1 MTARKRIIQLGL
13 GIAAAALLA
22 AVPPC
27 SASAQDVVLFP
38 ETIQV
43 ERYTGTFQKEFHI
56 DIDGDGEKEAIG
68 YYYVGSKRD
77 GYSISDVYSVFDTN
91 SESYILYRRISNDH
105 MNYKFH
111 IIQDKNTNETF
122 LGYIYTDMF
131 GSEMLYRLYSD
142 NQSKLIN
149 SYNAN
154 TDGSDKL
161 QAYKT
166 YMNNVDFLDEMAYG
180 HGDVDG
186 DADVTVSDAVSILSY
201 YAATAAGQSPSF
213 TELQKQAADFNQDG
227 IITVEDAVKTL
238 SLYAEHAAGIID
250 TVLLPATIR
259 RDSTI
264 HSNFSDINVA
274 TTSNPFPLKEGTLE
288 STFYLDIDND
298 GKKETIGQYNH
309 INTVGHNQVAMD
321 RMFQVYDNGA
331 FQGSFGNINGM
342 AFQNIMLI
350 YDHNIDKIYL
360 VNYWIKSATRH
371 AYAVL
376 EDIYPSY
383 NQSNW
388 NICVSSDSS
397 GGSHSNTVRINI
409 NGKEATEQELY
420 DYMNQVEFISNP
432 EEKEDILNQF
442 KEIITIYR

>member
-1 MTARKRIIQLGL
+1 MTAKKKILQLGL
-13 GIAAAALLA
+13 GVAATALLA
-22 AVPPC
+22 AVQPC
-27 SASAQDVVLFP
+27 SASAQEVLFA

-227 IITVEDAVKTL
+227 TIAVEDAVKTL

-250 TVLLPATIR
+250 TVLLPANIR
-259 RDSTI
+259 RDSSFGNT
-264 HSNFSDINVA
+264 NVA
-274 TTSNPFPLKEGTLE
+274 TDSNPFPLKKGTLE
-288 STFYLDIDND
+288 ATFYLDIDDD

-321 RMFQVYDNGA
+321 RMFQVYDNGVFHDSYGA
-331 FQGSFGNINGM
+331 TIDNMNFWKT
-342 AFQNIMLI
+342 MLV
-350 YDHNIDKIYL
+350 YDHNIDKAYL
-360 VNYWIKSATRH
+360 INYWTRPAARY

-376 EDIYPSY
+376 ADIYPSY

-388 NICVSSDSS
+388 HICVSSNSPF
-397 GGSHSNTVRINI
+397 GSHSNAFKINI

-442 KEIITIYR
+442 KLIITNY

>member
-1 MTARKRIIQLGL
+1 MTARKRILQLGL
-13 GIAAAALLA
+13 GVAAAALLA
-22 AVPPC
+22 AVQPC

-56 DIDGDGEKEAIG
+56 DIDSDGEKETIG

-91 SESYILYRRISNDH
+91 SESYTLYKRISNDH

-111 IIQDKNTNETF
+111 IIQDKNTGETF

-131 GSEMLYRLYSD
+131 GSEMLYRFYSD
-142 NQSKLIN
+142 NQSKLIS

-186 DADVTVSDAVSILSY
+186 DADVTVSDAVAPLSY

-227 IITVEDAVKTL
+227 IVTVEDAVKTL
-238 SLYAEHAAGIID
+238 SLYAEHAAGMVD
-250 TVLLPATIR
+250 TVLLPTTIR
-259 RDSTI
+259 KDS
-264 HSNFSDINVA
+264 SPFS
-274 TTSNPFPLKEGTLE
+274 LYGGTLE
-288 STFYLDIDND
+288 STFYLDIDGD
-298 GKKETIGQYNH
+298 GKEETIGRYDH
-309 INTVGHNQVAMD
+309 IKGRHELCSD
-321 RMFQVYDNGA
+321 CIFQVYDDGT
-331 FQGSFGNINGM
+331 FQGSFGGNTDSQI
-342 AFQNIMLI
+342 FSHTMLA

-360 VNYWIKSATRH
+360 ADCVGHLILGCGSPGLQNLYPNYGKYIIYIEATGMKP
-371 AYAVL
+371 YAGINGKDATKQ
-376 EDIYPSY
+376 EIYDY
-383 NQSNW
+383 LDQ
-388 NICVSSDSS
+388 IEIISSDS
-397 GGSHSNTVRINI
+397 ND
-409 NGKEATEQELY
+409 EQLLE
-420 DYMNQVEFISNP
+420 
-432 EEKEDILNQF
+432 QF
-442 KEIITIYR
+442 KELIIDRYL

>member
-1 MTARKRIIQLGL
+1 MTAKKRILQLGL
-13 GIAAAALLA
+13 GVAAATLLA
-22 AVPPC
+22 AVQPC
-27 SASAQDVVLFP
+27 SASAQEVLFA

-56 DIDGDGEKEAIG
+56 DIDDDGEKEAIG
-68 YYYVGSKRD
+68 YYYVGSADR
-77 GYSISDVYSVFDTN
+77 YAISDIYSVYDN
-91 SESYILYRRISNDH
+91 DSESYVLYKAIVNQH
-105 MNYKFH
+105 MQYKFH
-111 IIQDKNTNETF
+111 IIQDKNTGETF

-131 GSEMLYRLYSD
+131 GSEMLYRFYSD
-142 NQSKLIN
+142 NQSKLIS

-166 YMNNVDFLDEMAYG
+166 YMKNVDFLDEMAYG

-186 DADVTVSDAVSILSY
+186 DADVTVSDAVATLSY

-213 TELQKQAADFNQDG
+213 IELQKQAADFNQDG

-250 TVLLPATIR
+250 TVLLPATTR
-259 RDSTI
+259 KD
-264 HSNFSDINVA
+264 SNFS
-274 TTSNPFPLKEGTLE
+274 SLYGGTLK
-288 STFYLDIDND
+288 STFYLDIDDD
-298 GKKETIGQYNH
+298 GKKETFGQYDH
-309 INTVGHNQVAMD
+309 INLSYKLSSD
-321 RMFQVYDNGA
+321 CIFQVYDDGT
-331 FQGSFGNINGM
+331 FQGSYGVRNDHTNIWET
-342 AFQNIMLI
+342 MLV

-360 VNYWIKSATRH
+360 ADYFSRPAG
-371 AYAVL
+371 AYGYAVL
-376 EDIYPSY
+376 ADTYPSY

-388 NICVSSDSS
+388 GIRVSSDSPR
-397 GGSHSNTVRINI
+397 GSHSNTAKINI

-420 DYMNQVEFISNP
+420 DYMNQVEFISDP

-442 KEIITIYR
+442 KEIITIY

>member
-1 MTARKRIIQLGL
+1 MTARKRIVQLGL
-13 GIAAAALLA
+13 GVAAAALLA
-22 AVPPC
+22 AVQPC
-27 SASAQDVVLFP
+27 SASAQEVLFP
-38 ETIQV
+38 ETIQI
-43 ERYTGTFQKEFHI
+43 EGYKGTGTFQKEFHI

-111 IIQDKNTNETF
+111 IIQDKNTGETF

-166 YMNNVDFLDEMAYG
+166 YMKNVDFLDEMAYG

-186 DADVTVSDAVSILSY
+186 DADVTVSDAVATLSY

-213 TELQKQAADFNQDG
+213 TEPQKKAADFNQDG
-227 IITVEDAVKTL
+227 IVTVEDAVKTL

-250 TVLLPATIR
+250 TVLLPATTR
-259 RDSTI
+259 KDSN
-264 HSNFSDINVA
+264 SS
-274 TTSNPFPLKEGTLE
+274 SPYGGTLK
-288 STFYLDIDND
+288 SIFYLDIDDD
-298 GKKETIGQYNH
+298 GKKETFGQYDH
-309 INTVGHNQVAMD
+309 INLSYKLSSD
-321 RMFQVYDNGA
+321 CIFQVYDNDV
-331 FQGSFGNINGM
+331 FQGSYGVGNDHTNLWET
-342 AFQNIMLI
+342 MLV

-360 VNYWIKSATRH
+360 ADYFSRPAA
-371 AYAVL
+371 AYGYTL
-376 EDIYPSY
+376 LRDIYPSY
-383 NQSNW
+383 NESSNW
-388 NICVSSDSS
+388 GVSVY
-397 GGSHSNTVRINI
+397 GSHSNAFKINI

-420 DYMNQVEFISNP
+420 DYLNQLEFISDP
-432 EEKEDILNQF
+432 EEKESILNQF
-442 KEIITIYR
+442 KLIITTY

>member
-1 MTARKRIIQLGL
+1 MTTKKRILQLGL

-38 ETIQV
+38 EIIQV
-43 ERYTGTFQKEFHI
+43 EGYTGTFQKEFHI
-56 DIDGDGEKEAIG
+56 DIDGDKEKEIIG
-68 YYYVGSKRD
+68 YY
-77 GYSISDVYSVFDTN
+77 SINSDEYAQTSIYYVFDSD
-91 SESYILYRRISNDH
+91 SEPSILYKKLHNDH
-105 MNYKFH
+105 MRYEFH
-111 IIQDKNTNETF
+111 IIQDKNINETF

-131 GSEMLYRLYSD
+131 GSEMLYRFYSD
-142 NQSKLIN
+142 NQSKLIS

-161 QAYKT
+161 EAYKT
-166 YMNNVDFLDEMAYG
+166 YMNNVDFLDEMLYG

-227 IITVEDAVKTL
+227 IVAVEDAVKTL
-238 SLYAEHAAGIID
+238 SLYAEHAAGMVD
-250 TVLLPATIR
+250 TVLLPTTIR
-259 RDSTI
+259 RDSSFGNT
-264 HSNFSDINVA
+264 NVA
-274 TTSNPFPLKEGTLE
+274 TDSNPFPLKEGTLE

-331 FQGSFGNINGM
+331 FQDSFGNIMNGM
-342 AFQNIMLI
+342 TLQNIILI
-350 YDHNIDKIYL
+350 YDNNIDKIYL
-360 VNYWIKSATRH
+360 VNYWIRSVAMYG
-371 AYAVL
+371 YAVL
-376 EDIYPSY
+376 ADIYPSY

-388 NICVSSDSS
+388 GIRVSADSS
-397 GGSHSNTVRINI
+397 GGSHSNTARINI

-442 KEIITIYR
+442 KEIITIY

>member
-1 MTARKRIIQLGL
+1 MTVKKRIIQLGL

-27 SASAQDVVLFP
+27 SASAQEVLFA

-56 DIDGDGEKEAIG
+56 DIDGDGEKETIG

-186 DADVTVSDAVSILSY
+186 DADVTVSDAVATLSY

-213 TELQKQAADFNQDG
+213 TEPQKKAADFNQDG
-227 IITVEDAVKTL
+227 IVTVEDAVKTL

-250 TVLLPATIR
+250 TVLLPANIR
-259 RDSTI
+259 RDSSFGNT
-264 HSNFSDINVA
+264 NVA
-274 TTSNPFPLKEGTLE
+274 TDSNPFPLKKGTLE

-331 FQGSFGNINGM
+331 FQGSFGNIMNGM

-350 YDHNIDKIYL
+350 YDHNINKYTL
-360 VNYWIKSATRH
+360 ANYWSRMVALCG
-371 AYAVL
+371 AASL
-376 EDIYPSY
+376 EDAYSQDESSY
-383 NQSNW
+383 W
-388 NICVSSDSS
+388 GITVSSS
-397 GGSHSNTVRINI
+397 TTEKTTICI

-420 DYMNQVEFISNP
+420 DYMNQLEFISNP

>member
-1 MTARKRIIQLGL
+1 MTAKKRILQLGL
-13 GIAAAALLA
+13 GVAAAALLA
-22 AVPPC
+22 AVQPC
-27 SASAQDVVLFP
+27 SASAQDVLFP
-38 ETIQV
+38 ETIQI
-43 ERYTGTFQKEFHI
+43 EGYKGTGTFQKEFHI

-68 YYYVGSKRD
+68 YYYVGSVAD
-77 GYSISDVYSVFDTN
+77 QYAISDIYSVLDN
-91 SESYILYRRISNDH
+91 DSESYVLYKAIPNQRVQH
-105 MNYKFH
+105 KFH

-186 DADVTVSDAVSILSY
+186 DADVTVSDAVATLSY

-227 IITVEDAVKTL
+227 IIAVDDAVKTL

-250 TVLLPATIR
+250 TVLLPATTR
-259 RDSTI
+259 KDSN
-264 HSNFSDINVA
+264 SS
-274 TTSNPFPLKEGTLE
+274 SPYGGTLK
-288 STFYLDIDND
+288 SIFYLDIDDD
-298 GKKETIGQYNH
+298 GKKETFGQYDH
-309 INTVGHNQVAMD
+309 INLSFKLSSD
-321 RMFQVYDNGA
+321 CIFQVYDDGT
-331 FQGSFGNINGM
+331 FQGSYGVGNDHT
-342 AFQNIMLI
+342 NIWETMLV

-360 VNYWIKSATRH
+360 ADYFSRPAG
-371 AYAVL
+371 AYGYTFL
-376 EDIYPSY
+376 KDIYPSY
-383 NQSNW
+383 NESSNW
-388 NICVSSDSS
+388 GMSVY
-397 GGSHSNTVRINI
+397 GSHSNVFEINI
-409 NGKEATEQELY
+409 NGKDATEQELY
-420 DYMNQVEFISNP
+420 DYLNQLEFISDP
-432 EEKEDILNQF
+432 EEKESILNQF
-442 KEIITIYR
+442 KLIITNY

>member
-1 MTARKRIIQLGL
+1 MTARKRILQLGL
-13 GIAAAALLA
+13 GVAAAALLA

-27 SASAQDVVLFP
+27 SASAQEVLFP

-43 ERYTGTFQKEFHI
+43 EEYTGTFQKEFHI

-68 YYYVGSKRD
+68 YYYVGSKRY

-91 SESYILYRRISNDH
+91 SESYTLYKRISNDH

-111 IIQDKNTNETF
+111 IIQDKNTGETF

-166 YMNNVDFLDEMAYG
+166 YMKNVDFLDEMAYG

-213 TELQKQAADFNQDG
+213 TEPQKKAADFNQDG
-227 IITVEDAVKTL
+227 MISVEDAVKTL

-250 TVLLPATIR
+250 TVLLPATIK
-259 RDSTI
+259 RDS
-264 HSNFSDINVA
+264 NYGGINVA
-274 TTSNPFPLKEGTLE
+274 TDSNPFPLQEGTLE
-288 STFYLDIDND
+288 STFYLDIDDD
-298 GKKETIGQYNH
+298 GKKETIGRYNH
-309 INTVGHNQVAMD
+309 INSVGYNRISMD
-321 RMFQVYDNGA
+321 CVFQVYDNGIFEGSYGNTIDGMT
-331 FQGSFGNINGM
+331 FQET
-342 AFQNIMLI
+342 ALV
-350 YDHNIDKIYL
+350 YDHNINKYTL
-360 VNYWIKSATRH
+360 ANYWSRMVALCG
-371 AYAVL
+371 AASL
-376 EDIYPSY
+376 EDAYSQDESSY
-383 NQSNW
+383 W
-388 NICVSSDSS
+388 GITVSSS
-397 GGSHSNTVRINI
+397 TTEKPTICI

-420 DYMNQVEFISNP
+420 DYMNQVEFISDP
-432 EEKEDILNQF
+432 EEKESILNQF
-442 KEIITIYR
+442 KLIITNY

>member
-1 MTARKRIIQLGL
+1 MTAKKRIVQLGL
-13 GIAAAALLA
+13 GVVAAALLA
-22 AVPPC
+22 AVQPC
-27 SASAQDVVLFP
+27 SASAQEVLFP

-43 ERYTGTFQKEFHI
+43 EEYTGTFQKEFHI

-68 YYYVGSKRD
+68 YYYVGPKSS
-77 GYSISDVYSVFDTN
+77 YTISDVYSVFDTD
-91 SESYILYRRISNDH
+91 SESYTLYKRISNDH

-111 IIQDKNTNETF
+111 IIQDNNTNETF
-122 LGYIYTDMF
+122 LGYVYTIL
-131 GSEMLYRLYSD
+131 GNEMLYRLYSD
-142 NQSKLIN
+142 NQSELIIN
-149 SYNAN
+149 YDVN
-154 TDGSDKL
+154 TDGLDKL

-166 YMNNVDFLDEMAYG
+166 YMNNVHFLDEAAYG

-186 DADVTVSDAVSILSY
+186 DADVTVSDAVAILSY

-213 TELQKQAADFNQDG
+213 TEPQKKAADFNQDG
-227 IITVEDAVKTL
+227 IIAVEDAVKTL

-250 TVLLPATIR
+250 TVLLPANIR
-259 RDSTI
+259 RDSSFGNT
-264 HSNFSDINVA
+264 NVA
-274 TTSNPFPLKEGTLE
+274 TDSNPFSLKKGTLE

-331 FQGSFGNINGM
+331 FQGSFGNIMIGM

-360 VNYWIKSATRH
+360 VNYWIQSVTRY

>member
-1 MTARKRIIQLGL
+1 MTARKRILQLGL
-13 GIAAAALLA
+13 GVVAAALLA
-22 AVPPC
+22 AVQPC
-27 SASAQDVVLFP
+27 SASAQEVLFA

-111 IIQDKNTNETF
+111 IIQDKNTGETF

-166 YMNNVDFLDEMAYG
+166 YMSNVDFLDEMAYG

-186 DADVTVSDAVSILSY
+186 DADVTVSDAVAILSY
-201 YAATAAGQSPSF
+201 YAATAAGQPPSF
-213 TELQKQAADFNQDG
+213 TEPQKKAADFNQDG
-227 IITVEDAVKTL
+227 IVTVEDAVKTL
-238 SLYAEHAAGIID
+238 SLYAEHAAGMVD
-250 TVLLPATIR
+250 TVLLPTTIR
-259 RDSTI
+259 KDS
-264 HSNFSDINVA
+264 SPFS
-274 TTSNPFPLKEGTLE
+274 LYGGTLE
-288 STFYLDIDND
+288 STFYLDIDDD
-298 GKKETIGQYNH
+298 GKKRNH
-309 INTVGHNQVAMD
+309 WSI
-321 RMFQVYDNGA
+321 
-331 FQGSFGNINGM
+331 
-342 AFQNIMLI
+342 
-350 YDHNIDKIYL
+350 
-360 VNYWIKSATRH
+360 
-371 AYAVL
+371 
-376 EDIYPSY
+376 
-383 NQSNW
+383 
-388 NICVSSDSS
+388 
-397 GGSHSNTVRINI
+397 
-409 NGKEATEQELY
+409 
-420 DYMNQVEFISNP
+420 
-432 EEKEDILNQF
+432 
-442 KEIITIYR
+442 

>member
-1 MTARKRIIQLGL
+1 MTAKKRIVQLGL
-13 GIAAAALLA
+13 GVAAAALLA
-22 AVPPC
+22 AVQPC
-27 SASAQDVVLFP
+27 SASAQDVLFP

-43 ERYTGTFQKEFHI
+43 QKYTGTFQKEFHI
-56 DIDGDGEKEAIG
+56 DIDSDGEKEAIG

-186 DADVTVSDAVSILSY
+186 DADVTVSDAVATLSY

-227 IITVEDAVKTL
+227 IIAVDDAVKTL

-250 TVLLPATIR
+250 TVLLPATTR
-259 RDSTI
+259 KDSN
-264 HSNFSDINVA
+264 SYS
-274 TTSNPFPLKEGTLE
+274 PYGGTLK
-288 STFYLDIDND
+288 SIFYLDIDDD
-298 GKKETIGQYNH
+298 GKKETFGQYDH
-309 INTVGHNQVAMD
+309 INLSFKLSSD
-321 RMFQVYDNGA
+321 CIFQVYDDGT
-331 FQGSFGNINGM
+331 FQGSYGVGNDHT
-342 AFQNIMLI
+342 NIWETMLV

-360 VNYWIKSATRH
+360 ADYFSRPAG
-371 AYAVL
+371 AYGYTL
-376 EDIYPSY
+376 LKDIYPSY
-383 NQSNW
+383 NESSNW
-388 NICVSSDSS
+388 GMSVY
-397 GGSHSNTVRINI
+397 GSHSNVFEINI
-409 NGKEATEQELY
+409 NGKDATEQELY
-420 DYMNQVEFISNP
+420 DYLNQLEFISDP
-432 EEKEDILNQF
+432 EEKESILNQF
-442 KEIITIYR
+442 KLIITNY

>member
-1 MTARKRIIQLGL
+1 MTTKKRILQLGL

-38 ETIQV
+38 EIIQV
-43 ERYTGTFQKEFHI
+43 EGYTGTFQKEFHI
-56 DIDGDGEKEAIG
+56 DIDGDKEKEIIG
-68 YYYVGSKRD
+68 YYYVGSPD
-77 GYSISDVYSVFDTN
+77 QYPISGIYSVSDN
-91 SESYILYRRISNDH
+91 GSEPYILYNRTANQRENCKI
-105 MNYKFH
+105 H

-122 LGYIYTDMF
+122 IGYNTIVTNRSD
-131 GSEMLYRLYSD
+131 SLYRLYSD
-142 NQSKLIN
+142 NQSKLIIN
-149 SYNAN
+149 YRAEIDDSN
-154 TDGSDKL
+154 KL
-161 QAYKT
+161 EAYKT
-166 YMNNVDFLDEMAYG
+166 YMKNVDFLDEMAYG

-227 IITVEDAVKTL
+227 IVAVEDAVKTL
-238 SLYAEHAAGIID
+238 SLYAEHAAGMVD
-250 TVLLPATIR
+250 TVLLPTTIR
-259 RDSTI
+259 RDSSFGNT
-264 HSNFSDINVA
+264 NVA
-274 TTSNPFPLKEGTLE
+274 TDSNPFPLKEGTLE

-331 FQGSFGNINGM
+331 FQGSFGNIMNGM
-342 AFQNIMLI
+342 TLQNIILI
-350 YDHNIDKIYL
+350 YDNNIDKIYL
-360 VNYWIKSATRH
+360 VNYWIRSVAMYG
-371 AYAVL
+371 YAVL
-376 EDIYPSY
+376 ADIYPSY

-388 NICVSSDSS
+388 GIRVSADSS
-397 GGSHSNTVRINI
+397 GGSHSNTARINI

-442 KEIITIYR
+442 KEIITIY

>member
-1 MTARKRIIQLGL
+1 MTAKKRILQLGL
-13 GIAAAALLA
+13 GVAAATLLA

-43 ERYTGTFQKEFHI
+43 EKYTGTFQKEFHI
-56 DIDGDGEKEAIG
+56 DIDSDGEKETIG

-111 IIQDKNTNETF
+111 IIQDKNTGETF

-186 DADVTVSDAVSILSY
+186 DADVTVSDAVAILSY

-213 TELQKQAADFNQDG
+213 TEPQKQAADFNQDG
-227 IITVEDAVKTL
+227 IIAVEDAVKTL
-238 SLYAEHAAGIID
+238 SLYAEHAAGMVD
-250 TVLLPATIR
+250 TVLLPANIR
-259 RDSTI
+259 RDSSFGNT
-264 HSNFSDINVA
+264 NVA
-274 TTSNPFPLKEGTLE
+274 TDSNPFPLKEGTLE
-288 STFYLDIDND
+288 STFYLDIDDD
-298 GKKETIGQYNH
+298 GKKETIGRYDH
-309 INTVGHNQVAMD
+309 IKGRRELCSD
-321 RMFQVYDNGA
+321 CIFQVYDDGT
-331 FQGSFGNINGM
+331 FQGSFGGNTDSQI
-342 AFQNIMLI
+342 FSHTMLV
-350 YDHNIDKIYL
+350 YDHNIDEIYL
-360 VNYWIKSATRH
+360 ANCGGHLILRCGGAGLQNLYPNYGKSIIFIEVDGIKPVIEINGKKATKQ
-371 AYAVL
+371 
-376 EDIYPSY
+376 EIYDY
-383 NQSNW
+383 LDQ
-388 NICVSSDSS
+388 IEIISSDS
-397 GGSHSNTVRINI
+397 ND
-409 NGKEATEQELY
+409 EQLLE
-420 DYMNQVEFISNP
+420 
-432 EEKEDILNQF
+432 QF
-442 KEIITIYR
+442 KELIVDGYL

>member
-1 MTARKRIIQLGL
+1 MTAKKKILQLGL
-13 GIAAAALLA
+13 GVAAAALLA
-22 AVPPC
+22 AVQPC
-27 SASAQDVVLFP
+27 SASAQEVLFA

-186 DADVTVSDAVSILSY
+186 DADVTVSDAVATLSY

-213 TELQKQAADFNQDG
+213 TESQKQAADFNQDG

-238 SLYAEHAAGIID
+238 SLYAKHAAGIID
-250 TVLLPATIR
+250 TVLLPANIR
-259 RDSTI
+259 RDSSFGNTNI
-264 HSNFSDINVA
+264 ATDSSPFS
-274 TTSNPFPLKEGTLE
+274 LYGGTLE
-288 STFYLDIDND
+288 STFYLDIDDD

-309 INTVGHNQVAMD
+309 INTVGSMQVTKD
-321 RMFQVYDNGA
+321 RIFQVYDNGI
-331 FQGSFGNINGM
+331 FQDSYGITDHTNLWEYV
-342 AFQNIMLI
+342 LI
-350 YDHNIDKIYL
+350 YDHNIDEIYL
-360 VNYWIKSATRH
+360 ADYFNRSVARY

-376 EDIYPSY
+376 TDAYPFRTRP
-383 NQSNW
+383 NQIIRVW
-388 NICVSSDSS
+388 SDSPS
-397 GGSHSNTVRINI
+397 GSHSNAFKINI

-420 DYMNQVEFISNP
+420 DYLNQLEFISDP
-432 EEKEDILNQF
+432 EEKESILNQF
-442 KEIITIYR
+442 KLIITNY

>member
-1 MTARKRIIQLGL
+1 MTAKKRILQLGL
-13 GIAAAALLA
+13 GVAAATLLA
-22 AVPPC
+22 AVQPC
-27 SASAQDVVLFP
+27 SASAQEVLFA

-56 DIDGDGEKEAIG
+56 DIDDDGEKEAIG
-68 YYYVGSKRD
+68 YYYVGSADR
-77 GYSISDVYSVFDTN
+77 YAISDIYSVYDN
-91 SESYILYRRISNDH
+91 DSESYVLYKAIVNQH
-105 MNYKFH
+105 MQYKFH
-111 IIQDKNTNETF
+111 IIQDKNTGETF

-131 GSEMLYRLYSD
+131 GSEMLYRFYSD
-142 NQSKLIN
+142 NQSKLIS

-166 YMNNVDFLDEMAYG
+166 YMKNVDFLDEMAYG

-186 DADVTVSDAVSILSY
+186 DADVTVSDAVATLSY

-250 TVLLPATIR
+250 TVLLPATTR
-259 RDSTI
+259 KD
-264 HSNFSDINVA
+264 SNFS
-274 TTSNPFPLKEGTLE
+274 SLHGGTLK
-288 STFYLDIDND
+288 STFYLDIDDD
-298 GKKETIGQYNH
+298 GKKETFGQYDH
-309 INTVGHNQVAMD
+309 INLSYKLSSD
-321 RMFQVYDNGA
+321 CIFQVYDDGT
-331 FQGSFGNINGM
+331 FQGSYGVRNDHTNIWET
-342 AFQNIMLI
+342 MLV

-360 VNYWIKSATRH
+360 ADYFSRPAG
-371 AYAVL
+371 AYGYAVL
-376 EDIYPSY
+376 ADTYPSY

-388 NICVSSDSS
+388 GIRVSSDSPR
-397 GGSHSNTVRINI
+397 GSHSNTAKINI

-420 DYMNQVEFISNP
+420 DYMNQVEFISDP

-442 KEIITIYR
+442 KEIITIY

>member
-1 MTARKRIIQLGL
+1 MTAKKRILQLGL
-13 GIAAAALLA
+13 GVAAATLLA

-27 SASAQDVVLFP
+27 SASAQDVVLFS

-43 ERYTGTFQKEFHI
+43 EKYTGTFQKEFHI
-56 DIDGDGEKEAIG
+56 DIDSDGEKETIG

-91 SESYILYRRISNDH
+91 SEPYTLYKRISNDH

-111 IIQDKNTNETF
+111 IIQDKNTGETF

-213 TELQKQAADFNQDG
+213 TEPQKQAADFNQDG
-227 IITVEDAVKTL
+227 IIAVEDAVKTL
-238 SLYAEHAAGIID
+238 SLYAEHAAGMVD
-250 TVLLPATIR
+250 TVLLPANIR
-259 RDSTI
+259 RDSSFGNT
-264 HSNFSDINVA
+264 NVA
-274 TTSNPFPLKEGTLE
+274 TDYNPFPLKKGTLE

-321 RMFQVYDNGA
+321 RMFQVYDNGVFHDSYGA
-331 FQGSFGNINGM
+331 TIDHMNFWKT
-342 AFQNIMLI
+342 MLV
-350 YDHNIDKIYL
+350 YDHNIDKAYL
-360 VNYWIKSATRH
+360 INYWTRPAARY

-376 EDIYPSY
+376 ADIYPSY

-388 NICVSSDSS
+388 HICVSSNSPS
-397 GGSHSNTVRINI
+397 GSHSNTARINI

-442 KEIITIYR
+442 KEIITNY

>member
-1 MTARKRIIQLGL
+1 MTAKKRIVQLGL
-13 GIAAAALLA
+13 GVAAAALLA
-22 AVPPC
+22 AVQPC
-27 SASAQDVVLFP
+27 SASAQDVLFP

-43 ERYTGTFQKEFHI
+43 QKYTGTFQKEFHI
-56 DIDGDGEKEAIG
+56 DIDSDGEKEAIG

-186 DADVTVSDAVSILSY
+186 DADVTVSDAVATLSY

-227 IITVEDAVKTL
+227 IIAVDDAVKTL

-250 TVLLPATIR
+250 TVLLPANIR
-259 RDSTI
+259 RDSN
-264 HSNFSDINVA
+264 SS
-274 TTSNPFPLKEGTLE
+274 SPYGGTLK
-288 STFYLDIDND
+288 SIFYLDIDDD
-298 GKKETIGQYNH
+298 GKKETFGQYDH
-309 INTVGHNQVAMD
+309 INLSFKLSSD
-321 RMFQVYDNGA
+321 CIFQVYDDGT
-331 FQGSFGNINGM
+331 FQGSYGVGNDHT
-342 AFQNIMLI
+342 NIWETMLV

-360 VNYWIKSATRH
+360 ADYFSRPAG
-371 AYAVL
+371 AYGYTL
-376 EDIYPSY
+376 LKDIYPSY
-383 NQSNW
+383 NESSNW
-388 NICVSSDSS
+388 GMSVY
-397 GGSHSNTVRINI
+397 GSHSNVFEINI
-409 NGKEATEQELY
+409 NGKDATEQELY
-420 DYMNQVEFISNP
+420 DYLNQLEFISDP
-432 EEKEDILNQF
+432 EEKESILNQF
-442 KEIITIYR
+442 KLIITNY

>member
-1 MTARKRIIQLGL
+1 MTAKKRIVLLGL
-13 GIAAAALLA
+13 GVAAAALLA
-22 AVPPC
+22 AVQPC
-27 SASAQDVVLFP
+27 SASAQDVLFP

-43 ERYTGTFQKEFHI
+43 QKYTGTFQKEFHI
-56 DIDGDGEKEAIG
+56 DIDSDGEKEAIG

-186 DADVTVSDAVSILSY
+186 DADVTVSDAVATLSY

-227 IITVEDAVKTL
+227 IIAVDDAVKTL

-250 TVLLPATIR
+250 TVLLPATTR
-259 RDSTI
+259 KDSN
-264 HSNFSDINVA
+264 SS
-274 TTSNPFPLKEGTLE
+274 SPYGGTLK
-288 STFYLDIDND
+288 SIFYLDIDDD
-298 GKKETIGQYNH
+298 GKKETFGQYDH
-309 INTVGHNQVAMD
+309 INLSFKLSSD
-321 RMFQVYDNGA
+321 CIFQVYDDGT
-331 FQGSFGNINGM
+331 FQGSYGVGNDHT
-342 AFQNIMLI
+342 NIWETMLV

-360 VNYWIKSATRH
+360 ADYFSRPAG
-371 AYAVL
+371 AYGYTL
-376 EDIYPSY
+376 LKDIYPSY
-383 NQSNW
+383 NESSNW
-388 NICVSSDSS
+388 GMSVY
-397 GGSHSNTVRINI
+397 GSHSNVFEINI
-409 NGKEATEQELY
+409 NGKDATEQELY
-420 DYMNQVEFISNP
+420 DYLNQLEFISDP
-432 EEKEDILNQF
+432 EEKESILNQF
-442 KEIITIYR
+442 KLIITNY

>member
-1 MTARKRIIQLGL
+1 MTAKKRILQLGL
-13 GIAAAALLA
+13 GVAAAALLA

-27 SASAQDVVLFP
+27 SASAQEVLFP

-43 ERYTGTFQKEFHI
+43 EGYTGTFQKEFHI

-68 YYYVGSKRD
+68 YYYVGLPNQ
-77 GYSISDVYSVFDTN
+77 YAISDIYSVSDVD
-91 SESYILYRRISNDH
+91 SESYVLYKRITNQH

-111 IIQDKNTNETF
+111 IIQDKNINETF

-131 GSEMLYRLYSD
+131 GSEMLYRFYSD
-142 NQSKLIN
+142 NQSKLIS

-161 QAYKT
+161 EAYKT
-166 YMNNVDFLDEMAYG
+166 YMNNVDFLDEMLYG

-227 IITVEDAVKTL
+227 IVAVEDAVKTL
-238 SLYAEHAAGIID
+238 SLYAEHAAGMVD
-250 TVLLPATIR
+250 TVLLPTTIR
-259 RDSTI
+259 RDSSFGNT
-264 HSNFSDINVA
+264 NVA
-274 TTSNPFPLKEGTLE
+274 TDSNPFPLKEGTLE

-331 FQGSFGNINGM
+331 FQGSFGNIMNGM
-342 AFQNIMLI
+342 TLQNIILI
-350 YDHNIDKIYL
+350 YD
-360 VNYWIKSATRH
+360 
-371 AYAVL
+371 
-376 EDIYPSY
+376 
-383 NQSNW
+383 Q
-388 NICVSSDSS
+388 
-397 GGSHSNTVRINI
+397 
-409 NGKEATEQELY
+409 
-420 DYMNQVEFISNP
+420 
-432 EEKEDILNQF
+432 
-442 KEIITIYR
+442 

>member
-1 MTARKRIIQLGL
+1 MTAKKKILQLGL
-13 GIAAAALLA
+13 GVAAAALLA

-43 ERYTGTFQKEFHI
+43 EKYTGTFQKEFHI
-56 DIDGDGEKEAIG
+56 DIDSDGEKETSG

-91 SESYILYRRISNDH
+91 SESYILYRRISNVH
-105 MNYKFH
+105 INYKFH

-166 YMNNVDFLDEMAYG
+166 YMNNVDFLDEMAYE

-227 IITVEDAVKTL
+227 IVTVEDAVKTL

-250 TVLLPATIR
+250 TVLLPATIK
-259 RDSTI
+259 RDS
-264 HSNFSDINVA
+264 NYGGINVA
-274 TTSNPFPLKEGTLE
+274 TDSNPFPLQEGTLE
-288 STFYLDIDND
+288 STFYLDIDDD
-298 GKKETIGQYNH
+298 GKKETIGRYNH
-309 INTVGHNQVAMD
+309 INSVGYNQISMD
-321 RMFQVYDNGA
+321 RVFQVYDNGIFEGSYGNAIDGIA
-331 FQGSFGNINGM
+331 FQET
-342 AFQNIMLI
+342 ALV
-350 YDHNIDKIYL
+350 YDHNINKYTL
-360 VNYWIKSATRH
+360 ANYWSRMVALCG
-371 AYAVL
+371 AASL
-376 EDIYPSY
+376 EDAYSQDESSY
-383 NQSNW
+383 W
-388 NICVSSDSS
+388 GITVSSS
-397 GGSHSNTVRINI
+397 TTEKPTICI

-432 EEKEDILNQF
+432 EEKESILNQF
-442 KEIITIYR
+442 KKIITIY

>member
-1 MTARKRIIQLGL
+1 MTAKKRILQLGL
-13 GIAAAALLA
+13 GVAAAALLA
-22 AVPPC
+22 AVPPY
-27 SASAQDVVLFP
+27 SVSAQDVVLFP

-43 ERYTGTFQKEFHI
+43 EGYTGTFQKEFHI
-56 DIDGDGEKEAIG
+56 DIDGDGEKETIG

-186 DADVTVSDAVSILSY
+186 DADVTVSDAVVTLSY

-227 IITVEDAVKTL
+227 IIAVEDVVKTL

-250 TVLLPATIR
+250 TVLLPANIR
-259 RDSTI
+259 RDSSFGNT
-264 HSNFSDINVA
+264 NVA
-274 TTSNPFPLKEGTLE
+274 TDSNPFPLKEGTLE
-288 STFYLDIDND
+288 ATFYLDIDDD
-298 GKKETIGQYNH
+298 GKKETIGRYNH
-309 INTVGHNQVAMD
+309 INSVGYNQISMD
-321 RMFQVYDNGA
+321 RVFQVYDNGIFEGSYGNVIDGIA
-331 FQGSFGNINGM
+331 FKET
-342 AFQNIMLI
+342 ALV
-350 YDHNIDKIYL
+350 YDHNINKYTL
-360 VNYWIKSATRH
+360 ANYWSRMVALWG
-371 AYAVL
+371 AASL
-376 EDIYPSY
+376 EDAYSQDESSY
-383 NQSNW
+383 W
-388 NICVSSDSS
+388 GITVSSS
-397 GGSHSNTVRINI
+397 TTEKTTICI

-442 KEIITIYR
+442 KEIITIY

>member
-1 MTARKRIIQLGL
+1 MTAKKRILQLGL
-13 GIAAAALLA
+13 GVAAAALLA

-27 SASAQDVVLFP
+27 SASAQDVLFP

-43 ERYTGTFQKEFHI
+43 EKYTGTFQKEFHI
-56 DIDGDGEKEAIG
+56 DIDSDGEKETIG

-111 IIQDKNTNETF
+111 IIQDKNTGETF

-166 YMNNVDFLDEMAYG
+166 YMKNVDFLDEMAYG

-213 TELQKQAADFNQDG
+213 TEPQKKAADFNQDG
-227 IITVEDAVKTL
+227 MISVEDAVKTL

-250 TVLLPATIR
+250 TVLLPATTR
-259 RDSTI
+259 KDSN
-264 HSNFSDINVA
+264 SS
-274 TTSNPFPLKEGTLE
+274 SPYGGTLK
-288 STFYLDIDND
+288 SIFYLDIDDD
-298 GKKETIGQYNH
+298 GKKETFGQYDH
-309 INTVGHNQVAMD
+309 INLSFKLSSD
-321 RMFQVYDNGA
+321 CIFQVYDDGT
-331 FQGSFGNINGM
+331 FQGSYGVGNDHT
-342 AFQNIMLI
+342 NIWETMLV

-360 VNYWIKSATRH
+360 ADYFSRPAA
-371 AYAVL
+371 AYGYTL
-376 EDIYPSY
+376 LKDIYPSY
-383 NQSNW
+383 NESSNW
-388 NICVSSDSS
+388 GMSVY
-397 GGSHSNTVRINI
+397 GSHSNVFEINI
-409 NGKEATEQELY
+409 NGKDATEQELY
-420 DYMNQVEFISNP
+420 DYLNQLEFISNP
-432 EEKEDILNQF
+432 EEKESILNQF
-442 KEIITIYR
+442 KLIITNY